1 MEKPKVKLIG
11 APCGQH
17 GSYTFYKAFKFSKD
31 GKEKIVTLGEFF
43 FMKILN
49 TIPVC
54 IAELQL
60 LWEDRSSSHTLSSV
74 RLYFLPQD
82 TPDGRQSHHGEDE
95 ILSLSEKIV
104 IKLEDLVPLITFG
117 VTWTGGHQAF
127 CESDLP
133 VEDSQHKIV
142 RTFSAGHQLEFSDIE
157 KEREQI
163 GDKPDT
169 SSTEVI
175 IMSFSRY
182 CRYRAMLKRLEKCPD
197 KWLRN
202 TVVCAV
208 GGFIAN
214 TSNNRVLFCRD
225 TYDHPDLEDFEQR
238 CDHLA
243 PNLKGR
249 PRKRKMKR
257 ENSAED
263 SESSESVSSTATFSP
278 VQKVRIGKRASALRN
293 GFRLDKEKVSK
304 EEQEFLISLH
314 KFMKNRNTP
323 IERIPCLGFKQI
335 DLYYF
340 YKMAMKIGGYEQITM
355 KRMWKHLYDSLGGNP
370 GSTSAATCT
379 RRHYERL
386 LLPYEQYMMGESDK
400 PILKRKKR
408 LLFDQLLS
416 KEKNEKEMVKVRK
429 KSLKLVSKNSKTG
442 ERQEDL
448 DKEAKES
455 KKETYEVHKKG
466 NQWHKL
472 TIRQKLLANRQKIRK
487 SGSGQKT
494 VRELLDENSKSA
506 NKEDVQKQIK
516 DFPKEEIIPSNDS
529 VERNMRVDTEMKL
542 NPDSATSQTR
552 ETTLVDVKADVKAE
566 PIVKVEQGIM
576 GSGPVPQ
583 VTMQQQSQT
592 QQTNTLSIGQHGIP
606 LSGVPSVF
614 YPHHIMPMTAP
625 LRAMHPMGI
634 PVMIPAQFGF
644 PVNIPVQSLPS
655 KMALETKPLNA
666 LNDLVANHIKQR
678 NQEIPKEPPVV
689 EIKPPY
695 VSHSSQERDDT
706 KKSPSLIAAHQIVRT
721 SSLSSSHNTIV
732 PAHSNGLTRSC
743 SLMNANSNIHK
754 YHIPNVPTDQVSHHV
769 SSSTEKR
776 QPYAPYSSGGFNNK
790 LVAAGSDD
798 QPTDLSMKTLRALE
812 AQTQQES
819 NSVYNKE
826 NKNDPKN
833 HECSYSVPQDLSLKP
848 KPNNAVDAPKRI
860 SSHSLLFQAPGS
872 KNVPLNVP
880 FCPPRSQTAHQYP
893 LGTHESH
900 LVTSRRP
907 QHEVMDTGSRENG
920 SKYSDGTKQYL
931 SVSSAPPVSQSPSSP
946 FGLPGLSHIVH
957 PAFPH
962 AFMPPPMLQPGMYT
976 GPIPLPH
983 IMQGMLR
990 PEFLSGQ
997 MLVPSSAGIFSPVHN
1012 KSVPHSR

>member
-11 APCGQH
+11 TPCGQH

-31 GKEKIVTLGEFF
+31 GKEKIVSLGEFF
-43 FMKILN
+43 FTKILN

-117 VTWTGGHQAF
+117 VTWTDGHQAF

-133 VEDSQHKIV
+133 VEVPQHKIA
-142 RTFSAGHQLEFSDIE
+142 RSFSFGHQLEFSDID

-169 SSTEVI
+169 SSTEVT

-182 CRYRAMLKRLEKCPD
+182 CRYRAMLKRLENCPD

-202 TVVCAV
+202 TIVCAI

-214 TSNNRVLFCRD
+214 TSNNRVLFCRN
-225 TYDHPDLEDFEQR
+225 TYDHPDLDDFEHR

-263 SESSESVSSTATFSP
+263 SESNESLSSTATFSP

-335 DLYYF
+335 DLYSF

-400 PILKRKKR
+400 PILKRKKK
-408 LLFDQLLS
+408 LMFDHLLS
-416 KEKNEKEMVKVRK
+416 KEKIETGMVKMRK
-429 KSLKLVSKNSKTG
+429 KRLKLVKMDSKNG
-442 ERQEDL
+442 EKQDVL
-448 DKEAKES
+448 DKEAKEN
-455 KKETYEVHKKG
+455 K
-466 NQWHKL
+466 
-472 TIRQKLLANRQKIRK
+472 KIRK

-506 NKEDVQKQIK
+506 NKEDAQKQIT
-516 DFPKEEIIPSNDS
+516 DLPKEETTPSNES
-529 VERNMRVDTEMKL
+529 VEANIRLDTEIRL
-542 NPDSATSQTR
+542 NPDSAASQTI
-552 ETTLVDVKADVKAE
+552 ETTLSEKVDVKVE
-566 PIVKVEQGIM
+566 PVVKVEQGIM
-576 GSGPVPQ
+576 GSGSVPQ
-583 VTMQQQSQT
+583 VPMQQQSQT
-592 QQTNTLSIGQHGIP
+592 QQTGTLSIGQHGIP

-644 PVNIPVQSLPS
+644 PMNIPVQSLPS
-655 KMALETKPLNA
+655 HMAMETKPLNA
-666 LNDLVANHIKQR
+666 LNDMVSNHIKQR
-678 NQEIPKEPPVV
+678 NQETPKDPQISEV
-689 EIKPPY
+689 KPPH
-695 VSHSSQERDDT
+695 VSQSSQDRDET
-706 KKSPSLIAAHQIVRT
+706 KTSPSLIAAHQIVRT
-721 SSLSSSHNTIV
+721 SSLPSSHDTIV
-732 PAHSNGLTRSC
+732 PAHSNGLNRSY
-743 SLMNANSNIHK
+743 SLMDANSNIHK
-754 YHIPNVPTDQVSHHV
+754 YHIPNVPTDQVSLHV
-769 SSSTEKR
+769 SSSSEKCQR
-776 QPYAPYSSGGFNNK
+776 QPYAPYSSSGLNNK
-790 LVAAGSDD
+790 LVVAGSDD

-812 AQTQQES
+812 AQNQQES

-826 NKNDPKN
+826 NKSDPKN

-848 KPNNAVDAPKRI
+848 KPNNAIEAPKRI
-860 SSHSLLFQAPGS
+860 NSHSLLFQAPGS

-880 FCPPRSQTAHQYP
+880 FCPPRSHATHQYP

-900 LVTSRRP
+900 LVPSRRP
-907 QHEVMDTGSRENG
+907 QHETMDTVSRENG
-920 SKYSDGTKQYL
+920 SKYSDGIKQYL
-931 SVSSAPPVSQSPSSP
+931 SVSSAAPVSSATAV
-946 FGLPGLSHIVH
+946 GLPGMSHMVH

-962 AFMPPPMLQPGMYT
+962 VFMPPPMLQPGLYT
-976 GPIPLPH
+976 GPIPLPPM
-983 IMQGMLR
+983 MQGMLR
-990 PEFLSGQ
+990 PEFHSGQ
-997 MLVPSSAGIFSPVHN
+997 MLVPSSAGIFSQVHS